1 MATKRF
7 HLMGEDPSTAQE
19 IELPSSLDE
28 QSLQH
33 LIASHFAIVD
43 ANGMFLLIDS

>member
-33 LIASHFAIVD
+33 LVASHFAIVD
-43 ANGMFLLIDS
+43 PNGMLLSIDS